1 MTLKIPK
8 RKPRKNWLRVGDIAS
23 DGVRFYVDWDALL
36 PGASIF
42 IPCIDVVELVN
53 QVHAYTDL
61 KGWKMEYRTR
71 IEDGKWGVR
80 FWRMV

>member
-8 RKPRKNWLRVGDIAS
+8 RKPRKNWLRAGDIAP
-23 DGVRFYVDWDALL
+23 DGVQMYVDWGALL

-53 QVHAYTDL
+53 QVLSYTD
-61 KGWKMEYRTR
+61 KQGWVIEYRTR

-80 FWRMV
+80 FWRIT